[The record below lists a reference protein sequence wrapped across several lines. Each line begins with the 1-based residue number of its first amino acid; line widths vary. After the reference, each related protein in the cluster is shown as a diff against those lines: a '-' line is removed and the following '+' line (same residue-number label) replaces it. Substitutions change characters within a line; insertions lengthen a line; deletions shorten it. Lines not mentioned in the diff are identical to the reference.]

1 MACAPRR
8 QEPASGRHRGEADV
22 AEHVHHRH
30 EETGEY
36 LGAGARP
43 AKLLVDRREALPALE
58 FRAEGFHRLDTRRR
72 LLDLAAEGSENVPLL
87 EKTLGALRS
96 IGGDCGISPPPLLAE
111 YS

>member
-72 LLDLAAEGSENVPLL
+72 LLDLAAEGSENVPP
-87 EKTLGALRS
+87 TTPTAPGR
-96 IGGDCGISPPPLLAE
+96 
-111 YS
+111 